1 MVPRNESR
9 LTNPI
14 RSGTVTAMESAN
26 PFAQL
31 DKLVETKSCSKK
43 VDVRIKFTR
52 PFLGTRPNRDGIKT
66 IDVDKRPGE
75 SGDIMLCIDTAQWR
89 WAIKEAID
97 SLGLADETSVDFI
110 RFPVKAKAPIIT
122 KYLKVFDSRNPKKN
136 PVFECF
142 PAGSV
147 LSFSVFLLGSIEGD
161 TSNNKRPLTEE
172 EFMSCLKLVGE
183 FIGISPWGSKFG
195 YGRFEVL

>member
-1 MVPRNESR
+1 M
-9 LTNPI
+9 TKAA
-14 RSGTVTAMESAN
+14 RSDTFADMESTN

-31 DKLVETKSCSKK
+31 DKLVETKSCSRK

-66 IDVDKRPGE
+66 IDTDKRPGE
-75 SGDIMLCIDTAQWR
+75 AGDIMLCLDQAQWR
-89 WAIKEAID
+89 WAMKEAID
-97 SLGLADETSVDFI
+97 SMGLSGQTSVDFI
-110 RFPVKAKAPIIT
+110 RFPVKAKAPKIS
-122 KYLKVFDSRNPKKN
+122 KYMKVFDSKNPKKN

-142 PAGSV
+142 PAGSI
-147 LSFSVFLLGSIEGD
+147 LSFSVFLLGSVEGE
-161 TSNNKRPLTEE
+161 SCNRKRPLTEN
-172 EFMSCLKLVGE
+172 EFIECLKLVGE

>member
-75 SGDIMLCIDTAQWR
+75 SGEVMLCLDHAQWR
-89 WAIKEAID
+89 WAMKEAID
-97 SLGLADETSVDFI
+97 SLGLSGQTSIDFI
-110 RFPVKAKAPIIT
+110 RFPIKAKAPKIS
-122 KYLKVFDSRNPKKN
+122 KYMKVFDSKNPKKN
-136 PVFECF
+136 PIFECF
-142 PAGSV
+142 PAGSI
-147 LSFSVFLLGSIEGD
+147 LSFSVFLLGSTEEDSLDG
-161 TSNNKRPLTEE
+161 KRPLTEE
-172 EFMSCLKLVGE
+172 EFLECLKLVGE

-195 YGRFEVL
+195 YGRFDVL

>member
-1 MVPRNESR
+1 
-9 LTNPI
+9 
-14 RSGTVTAMESAN
+14 MESTN

-52 PFLGTRPNRDGIKT
+52 PFLGTRPGRDGVRT
-66 IDVDKRPGE
+66 IDVDRRPAGE
-75 SGDIMLCIDTAQWR
+75 EDAMLCLDHAQWR
-89 WAIKEAID
+89 WVMKEALD
-97 SLGLADETSVDFI
+97 SLGLSSQTSVDFI
-110 RFPVKAKAPIIT
+110 RFPAKAKAPKISR
-122 KYLKVFDSRNPKKN
+122 YMKVFDSKNPKKN

-147 LSFSVFLLGSIEGD
+147 LAFSVFLLGSEEGD
-161 TSNNKRPLTEE
+161 ATDNKRPMTED
-172 EFMSCLKLVGE
+172 EFKECLKLVGE

-195 YGRFEVL
+195 YGRFDVL